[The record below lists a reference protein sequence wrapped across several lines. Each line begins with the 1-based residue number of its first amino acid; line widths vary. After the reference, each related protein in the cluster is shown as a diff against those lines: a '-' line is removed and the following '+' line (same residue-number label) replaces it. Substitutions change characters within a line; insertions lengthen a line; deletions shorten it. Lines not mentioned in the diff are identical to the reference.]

1 MLLLG
6 IDTSTR
12 RVGVVLANEHGL
24 IGRVEIGGCDASA
37 RPRHAEALAPAIRYL
52 CRECGVSLDH
62 VSAVAVGIGPGMFTG
77 LRVGVTTAKVLAQ
90 SLRVPVIPIASLDLL
105 AYPFRYSHG
114 LIVAAIDARRHE
126 IYYAIYRPVPGGVQ
140 RESDYEIGSPDDLAG
155 EIEARGEE
163 ALLCGDGVRH
173 HASVFAELDRVELAG
188 PAHAAPS
195 LSALA
200 ELAVARFER
209 EQFQPASEIVPMYL
223 RRSDAEIAWEQKA
236 V

>member
-6 IDTSTR
+6 IDTATR

-24 IGRVEIGGCDASA
+24 LGRVELGGADARA
-37 RPRHAEALAPAIRYL
+37 RPRHAEALAPAIKYI
-52 CRECGVSLDH
+52 CAECDVSLDH
-62 VSAVAVGIGPGMFTG
+62 LSAVAVGIGPGMFTG

-90 SLRVPVIPIASLDLL
+90 SLRIPVIPIPSLDLL
-105 AYPFRYSHG
+105 AYPLRYSRG

-126 IYYAIYRPVPGGVQ
+126 IYYAIYRSVPGGVQ
-140 RESDYEIGSPDDLAG
+140 RESGYELGSLDDVAG

-163 ALLCGDGVRH
+163 ALLCGDGVQRH
-173 HASVFAELDRVELAG
+173 AQLFSGLDRVELAG

-200 ELAVARFER
+200 ELAVARYER

-223 RRSDAEIAWEQKA
+223 RRSDAEIAWEQRSA
-236 V
+236 